1 MTRVLS
7 LLMVLLL
14 VAFAGTG
21 EAKRRN
27 SQQIFDDYNNA
38 LRWNEFDR
46 AWTFVDPLVQQA
58 NPLTELES
66 KRFEQVQITGL
77 TVKSRMVAPDGL
89 TEQVI
94 EIQLVSKF
102 TQVERTLTDHQRWRW
117 DDKAKRFWLVSGLPD
132 ITARD

>member
-7 LLMVLLL
+7 LLVVLLL
-14 VAFAGTG
+14 VAFPGTG

-27 SQQIFDDYNNA
+27 NQQIFDDYNNA
-38 LRWNEFDR
+38 LRWNEFDL
-46 AWTFVDPLVQQA
+46 AWTFVDPLVQQE
-58 NPLTELES
+58 NPLTELER
-66 KRFEQVQITGL
+66 KRFEQVQITVV
-77 TVKSRMVAPDGL
+77 TVKSRGVAPDGL
-89 TEQVI
+89 TEQVV

-117 DDKAKRFWLVSGLPD
+117 DGKAKRFWLVSGLPD

>member
-1 MTRVLS
+1 
-7 LLMVLLL
+7 
-14 VAFAGTG
+14 
-21 EAKRRN
+21 
-27 SQQIFDDYNNA
+27 
-38 LRWNEFDR
+38 
-46 AWTFVDPLVQQA
+46 
-58 NPLTELES
+58 
-66 KRFEQVQITGL
+66 
-77 TVKSRMVAPDGL
+77 VAPDGL